1 MLAWAGIHAYNLLAS
16 FLPVPF
22 IPSQLPAFSQS
33 LLGTFEPFGQLTASM
48 KLSWL
53 EAAALTAASV
63 ASAQDD
69 LAFSPPYYP
78 SPWANGQGEWAE
90 SYNRAVEIVSQM
102 TLAEKVNITTGTG
115 WQLDK
120 CVGQTGSVPRLGL
133 GSICLQDSPLGIR
146 FSDSNSAF
154 PAGVNVAATWD
165 RQLAYLRGEAMGQ
178 EFSDKGIDVQ
188 LGPAA
193 GPLGRHPDGGRN
205 WEGFSPD
212 PVLSGVLFADTI
224 KGIQDAGVVATA
236 KHYLVNEEEHFRQVA
251 EAIGYGYN
259 ITETLSEN
267 LDDKTLHELYAW
279 PFADAVRAG
288 VGAVMCSYQQ
298 ANNSYGCQNS
308 HLINKV
314 LKAELGY
321 QGFVMSDWS
330 ATHSGVGAA
339 LAGMDMTMPGDIA
352 FNDGYSYFGPNLT
365 IGVLNGTIPQWR
377 VDDMAVRVLT
387 AYYKVGRD
395 RLYQPPNFSSWTRD
409 EKGFEH
415 FAVSEGSYE
424 TINEFVNVQR
434 DHADI
439 IRRVA
444 AEGVVLLKNHGSLP
458 LTGKERN
465 VALLGEDAGSNPDGA
480 NGCDDRGC
488 NQGTLAMGWGSGTA
502 NFPYLITPEQA
513 IQQEVIK
520 GRGNVFAVTNNW
532 AIDKI
537 EKTAAESTVSL
548 VFVNADAGEGFISVD
563 GNEGDRKN
571 LTLWGNGEN
580 VIDAAASN
588 CNNTIVVIHSVGPVL
603 VDKFYEHPNITAI
616 LWAGLPG
623 QESGNSLA
631 DVLYGRVNP
640 SGKTPFTWGK
650 TREAYG
656 PPLLTEANNGNGAP
670 QTDHTEGV
678 FIDYRHF
685 DKTNQ
690 TPIYEFG
697 HGLSYTTFSYSN
709 LTIQKLNALN
719 YTPTT
724 GQTKAAPTFGKI
736 GTAADYVFPDSIK
749 RIRQFIYPY
758 INSTDLK
765 ASSADPNYGWD
776 HAEYIPEGARDGS
789 PQTLLPSGGAPGG
802 NPRLWD
808 DLFRVSATIKN
819 TGSVPGKE
827 VPQLYV
833 SLGGPNEPKVV
844 LRGFDK
850 LEIRPGEERV
860 FTTTLTRRDLSN
872 WDSGKD
878 NWVITPYPKRVLVG
892 SSSRKLTLSASLPK
906 VQ

>member
-1 MLAWAGIHAYNLLAS
+1 MLPWSGFQLYNLLAS
-16 FLPVPF
+16 FLSSPLF
-22 IPSQLPAFSQS
+22 SIQLPAFPQP
-33 LLGTFEPFGQLTASM
+33 LGFRDHLSANM
-48 KLSWL
+48 KLGWL
-53 EAAALTAASV
+53 EAAVLTAASV
-63 ASAQDD
+63 ANAQDD
-69 LAFSPPYYP
+69 LAYSPPYYP
-78 SPWANGQGEWAE
+78 SPWATGQGEWSEA
-90 SYNRAVEIVSQM
+90 YNRAVEIVSQM
-102 TLAEKVNITTGTG
+102 TLDEKVNLTSGTG
-115 WQLDK
+115 WQLEK

-146 FSDSNSAF
+146 FSDYNSAF

-165 RQLAYLRGEAMGQ
+165 RTLAYLRGQAMGE
-178 EFSDKGIDVQ
+178 EFSDKGIDVL

-205 WEGFSPD
+205 WEGFAPD
-212 PVLSGVLFADTI
+212 PVLSGVLFAESI
-224 KGIQDAGVVATA
+224 KGIQDAGVIATA
-236 KHYLVNEEEHFRQVA
+236 KHYLVNEQEHFRQVA

-259 ITETLSEN
+259 ITETVSEN
-267 LDDKTLHELYAW
+267 LDDKTLHEMYLW

-308 HLINKV
+308 HLLNKL

-352 FNDGYSYFGPNLT
+352 FNDGNSYFGTNLT
-365 IGVLNGTIPQWR
+365 IAVVNGTVPQWR
-377 VDDMAVRVLT
+377 VDDMAVRIMA

-395 RLYQPPNFSSWTRD
+395 RLHIPPNFSSWTRR

-415 FAVSEGSYE
+415 FAVSDGAYE
-424 TINEFVNVQR
+424 TVNEFVDVQR
-434 DHADI
+434 DHSHI
-439 IRRVA
+439 IRRVSA
-444 AEGVVLLKNHGSLP
+444 DSVVLLKNQGSLP

-465 VALLGEDAGSNPDGA
+465 VALLGEDAGSNPYGA

-488 NQGTLAMGWGSGTA
+488 AQGTLAMGWGSGTA

-520 GRGNVFAVTNNW
+520 NRGNTFTVTDNW
-532 AIDKI
+532 ALDKVN
-537 EKTAAESTVSL
+537 KTAAESTVSL
-548 VFVNADAGEGFISVD
+548 VFVNSGAGEGFISVD

-571 LTLWGNGEN
+571 LTLWKNGEELIN
-580 VIDAAASN
+580 AAASN
-588 CNNTIVVIHSVGPVL
+588 CNNTIVVIHSVGAVL
-603 VDKFYEHPNITAI
+603 VDKFYDHPNVTAI

-640 SGKTPFTWGK
+640 GGKSPFTWGK
-650 TREAYG
+650 SREAYG
-656 PPLLTEANNGNGAP
+656 APLLTEANNGNGAP

-697 HGLSYTTFSYSN
+697 YGLSYTTFKYSN
-709 LTIQKLNALN
+709 LTVQKLNAAN
-719 YTPTT
+719 YTPAS
-724 GQTKAAPTFGKI
+724 GQTKEAPTFGTI
-736 GTAADYVFPDSIK
+736 GEAADYVFPDSLK
-749 RIRQFIYPY
+749 RIREFIYPWT
-758 INSTDLK
+758 NSTDLK
-765 ASSADPNYGWD
+765 ESSGDPNYGWD
-776 HAEYIPEGARDGS
+776 HSEYIPKGARDGS
-789 PQTLLPSGGAPGG
+789 PQTVLPSSGGPGG
-802 NPRLWD
+802 NPRLYD
-808 DLFRVSATIKN
+808 HLFEISATVKN
-819 TGSVPGKE
+819 TGSVAGSE

-850 LEIRPGEERV
+850 LHIQPGQERI
-860 FTTTLTRRDLSN
+860 FKTTLTRRDLSN
-872 WDSGKD
+872 WDITKD
-878 NWVITPYPKRVLVG
+878 DWVITPHPKKVFVG
-892 SSSRKLTLSASLPK
+892 SSSRKLSLKASLPT